1 MNYQV
6 EMEKI
11 ISSLDYT
18 PRLLLHVCCAPCS
31 SYVLSVLAKYFK
43 IDIIYYNPNINTK
56 EEYDKRLDELKRLIG
71 TVKYD
76 NPVNIIDCTYN
87 NMDFYNAVKGL
98 ESEPEGGKRCFECY
112 KLRLDY
118 TAKVAKE
125 LGYDYFTTSLS
136 ISPYKNANW
145 LNEIGIDLENKYGI
159 KYLVADFKKKNGYKT
174 SIELSK
180 KYNLYRQDYCG
191 CIYSKIERRRKD
203 EIKNKQNR
211 ENEEVKIS

>member
-11 ISSLDYT
+11 INNLDYT

-43 IDIIYYNPNINTK
+43 IDIVYYNPNINTK
-56 EEYDKRLDELKRLIG
+56 EEYDKRLDELKRLIN

-76 NPVNIIDCTYN
+76 NPVSITSCTYN

-98 ESEPEGGKRCFECY
+98 ENEPEGGKRCFACY

-125 LGYDYFTTSLS
+125 LGYNYFTTSLS
-136 ISPYKNANW
+136 ISPYKNATW
-145 LNEIGIDLENKYGI
+145 LNEIGISLENKYGI

-191 CIYSKIERRRKD
+191 CIYSKIERRK
-203 EIKNKQNR
+203 KVNA
-211 ENEEVKIS
+211 

>member
-43 IDIIYYNPNINTK
+43 IDIVYYNPNINTK
-56 EEYDKRLDELKRLIG
+56 EEYDKRLDELKRLIS

-76 NPVNIIDCTYN
+76 NSVNIVDCVYN

-98 ESEPEGGKRCFECY
+98 ENESEGGKRCFECY

-118 TAKVAKE
+118 TAKVAKK
-125 LGYDYFTTSLS
+125 LGYEYFTTSLS
-136 ISPYKNANW
+136 ISPYKNVNW
-145 LNEIGIDLENKYGI
+145 LNEIGINLENKYGI

-191 CIYSKIERRRKD
+191 CIYSKMERRKKD
-203 EIKNKQNR
+203 EIKNKQDR
-211 ENEEVKIS
+211 KYEEVKIS

>member
-11 ISSLDYT
+11 INNLDYT

-76 NPVNIIDCTYN
+76 NLVNIINCTYN

-118 TAKVAKE
+118 TANVAKE

-145 LNEIGIDLENKYGI
+145 LNEIGLNLENKYGI

-191 CIYSKIERRRKD
+191 CIYSKIERRKKD
-203 EIKNKQNR
+203 EIKNKQSTTY
-211 ENEEVKIS
+211 EED

>member
-6 EMEKI
+6 EMEKTI
-11 ISSLDYT
+11 NSLDYT

-43 IDIIYYNPNINTK
+43 IDIVYYNPNINTK
-56 EEYDKRLDELKRLIG
+56 EEYDKRLYELKRLID

-76 NPVNIIDCTYN
+76 NTVNIINCTYN

-125 LGYDYFTTSLS
+125 LGYNYFTTSLS
-136 ISPYKNANW
+136 ISPYKNATW
-145 LNEIGIDLENKYGI
+145 LNEIGISLENKYGI

-191 CIYSKIERRRKD
+191 CIYSKIERRK
-203 EIKNKQNR
+203 KVNT
-211 ENEEVKIS
+211 

>member
-6 EMEKI
+6 DMEKI
-11 ISSLDYT
+11 INNLDYT

-43 IDIIYYNPNINTK
+43 IDIVYYNPNINTK
-56 EEYDKRLDELKRLIG
+56 EEYDKRLDELKRLIN

-76 NPVNIIDCTYN
+76 NPVSITSCTYN

-98 ESEPEGGKRCFECY
+98 ENEPEGGKRCFACY

-125 LGYDYFTTSLS
+125 LGYNYFTTSLS
-136 ISPYKNANW
+136 ISPYKNATW
-145 LNEIGIDLENKYGI
+145 LNEIGISLENKYGI

-191 CIYSKIERRRKD
+191 CIYSKIERRK
-203 EIKNKQNR
+203 KVNA
-211 ENEEVKIS
+211 

>member
-11 ISSLDYT
+11 INNLDYT

-31 SYVLSVLAKYFK
+31 SYVLSVLAKSFK
-43 IDIIYYNPNINTK
+43 IDIVYYNPNINTK
-56 EEYDKRLDELKRLIG
+56 EEYDKRLDELKRLIN

-76 NPVNIIDCTYN
+76 NPVSITSCTYN

-98 ESEPEGGKRCFECY
+98 ENEPEGGKRCFACY
-112 KLRLDY
+112 KLRLEY
-118 TAKVAKE
+118 TAKSAKE

-136 ISPYKNANW
+136 ISPYKNATW
-145 LNEIGIDLENKYGI
+145 LNEIGINLENKYGI

-191 CIYSKIERRRKD
+191 CIYSKIELKKKR
-203 EIKNKQNR
+203 INA
-211 ENEEVKIS
+211 

>member
-1 MNYQV
+1 MNYNV

-11 ISSLDYT
+11 INSLDYT

-43 IDIIYYNPNINTK
+43 IDIVYYNPNINTK

-76 NPVNIIDCTYN
+76 NPVSIVNCAYN

-98 ESEPEGGKRCFECY
+98 ENEPEGGKRCFECY

-145 LNEIGIDLENKYGI
+145 LNEIGIELENKYGI

-180 KYNLYRQDYCG
+180 RYNLYRQDYCG
-191 CIYSKIERRRKD
+191 CIYSKIERRKKD
-203 EIKNKQNR
+203 EIKNKQDR
-211 ENEEVKIS
+211 KYEEVKIS

>member
-6 EMEKI
+6 EMEKTI
-11 ISSLDYT
+11 NSLDYT

-43 IDIIYYNPNINTK
+43 IDIVYYNPNINTK

-76 NPVNIIDCTYN
+76 NPVSITSCTYN

-98 ESEPEGGKRCFECY
+98 ENEPEGGKRCFACY
-112 KLRLDY
+112 KLRLEY
-118 TAKVAKE
+118 TAKSAKE

-136 ISPYKNANW
+136 ISPYKNATW
-145 LNEIGIDLENKYGI
+145 LNEIGISLENKYGI

-191 CIYSKIERRRKD
+191 CIYSKIERRK
-203 EIKNKQNR
+203 KVNT
-211 ENEEVKIS
+211 